1 MISFSPPPS
10 SSQYNKKKKK
20 KDISFVYALSQAF
33 ETFKKSYEHKDTIG
47 ILINIYTKAKQRIRK
62 KIALQ

>member
-1 MISFSPPPS
+1 MISFFPPPS
-10 SSQYNKKKKK
+10 SSQYNKKK

-33 ETFKKSYEHKDTIG
+33 ETFKKSYKHKDTIG
-47 ILINIYTKAKQRIRK
+47 ILINIYTKAKQCIRK